1 MARKRSPKVPP
12 MEMPAH
18 LIPDFDHWGSPEEER
33 KRVLLDEWL
42 DANDLSGQYYFEW
55 VPAHLA
61 ERRRLA
67 GLPPRLPARRKG
79 RLPESVRRLLAD
91 LETER
96 KERHD

>member
-1 MARKRSPKVPP
+1 MARKQSRPVLP
-12 MEMPAH
+12 MKLPAR
-18 LIPDFDHWGSPEEER
+18 LVPDFDRWGSPEEER
-33 KRVLLDEWL
+33 KGMLRDEWL
-42 DANDLSGQYYFEW
+42 RDHGLSRQYFFEW

-67 GLPPRLPARRKG
+67 GLPPRVPARRKG

-96 KERHD
+96 KNND